1 MPTPDPPI
9 WAALDVGTNSV
20 LLLVARA
27 GPSGA
32 LEVLEDHCR
41 MPRLGE
47 GLARSGRIGPA
58 AAQRALEVL
67 EFFAQRLA
75 ALGQPEERT
84 RAVGTA
90 VLRRARN
97 AAEFVAAARAR
108 TGLSIEILGEE
119 EEARLG
125 QLAVLGEIAPARAAI
140 VDVGGGSTEFTSAD
154 GRLRLSI
161 PVGAVVLAERF
172 PRGVDFPALCAEA
185 RAAAEGFPARA
196 AAGEECVLLGGTAVN
211 LACLE
216 QGFERFDHLRAEGV
230 RLDLESA
237 RRWAERLAA
246 LPLERRSAL
255 PLEPERAA
263 ILPAGLACAAAALER
278 LAPAGLRVSGRGL
291 RYGVL
296 RELACRPEGLSP

>member
-1 MPTPDPPI
+1 MPAPDAPI
-9 WAALDVGTNSV
+9 WAALDIGTNSV
-20 LLLVARA
+20 LLLVARVRP
-27 GPSGA
+27 GGA

-58 AAQRALEVL
+58 AAERALEAL
-67 EFFAQRLA
+67 EFFAQRLR

-90 VLRRARN
+90 VLRRAHN

-108 TGLSIEILGEE
+108 TGLAIEILGED

-154 GRLRLSI
+154 GRLRHSI
-161 PVGAVVLAERF
+161 PVGAVVLSERF
-172 PRGVDFPALCAEA
+172 PLAADFPALCAEA
-185 RAAAEGFPARA
+185 RAAAAAFPERA
-196 AAGEECVLLGGTAVN
+196 AAGEECVLLGGTALN
-211 LACLE
+211 LGCLE
-216 QGFERFDHLRAEGV
+216 LGLERFDHLRAEGLRV
-230 RLDLESA
+230 ELGSA
-237 RRWAERLAA
+237 WRWAERLAA
-246 LPLERRSAL
+246 LPLAGRMAL

-291 RYGVL
+291 RFGVL
-296 RELACRPEGLSP
+296 RELAGRREN